1 MTEMKTESFE
11 IPSSDQHTIR
21 GTHWRAQ
28 DQVHGIIQIFHGL
41 GEHHMRYERFAALAA
56 ARGFSVVAHDH
67 RGHGAQAKE
76 LRHLPGKDGWRA
88 LIGDG
93 LKVND
98 MIGDQYPGVPIVLL
112 GHSMGSFVAQSFSL
126 LHEYRLTALILSASS
141 WPALL
146 KIIPGQILARIE
158 GWRLGAHGK
167 SALLNKIGFDAFNKP
182 FEPART
188 ELDWLTR
195 DEAEV
200 DKYINDPLC
209 GGPYSCG
216 LWRALLGGLRT
227 IASEKALLKIRAE
240 LPILITSGA
249 DDPVGGEQG
258 VNELALHYTRSGHA
272 RVAVRTYPGG
282 RHEMFNE
289 TNRLEFSSDVLDW
302 VENQLPGIARA

>member
-1 MTEMKTESFE
+1 MLVS
-11 IPSSDQHTIR
+11 
-21 GTHWRAQ
+21 
-28 DQVHGIIQIFHGL
+28 
-41 GEHHMRYERFAALAA
+41 
-56 ARGFSVVAHDH
+56 
-67 RGHGAQAKE
+67 
-76 LRHLPGKDGWRA
+76 
-88 LIGDG
+88 DG

-112 GHSMGSFVAQSFSL
+112 GHSMGSFVAQAFSL
-126 LHEYRLTALILSASS
+126 LHEYRLTALILSASG

-146 KIIPGQILARIE
+146 QIIPGQILARIE

-167 SALLNKIGFDAFNKP
+167 SALLNKIGFDAFNKR

-200 DKYINDPLC
+200 DKYIDDPLC
-209 GGPYSCG
+209 GGPYSCD

-227 IASEKALLKIRAE
+227 IASEKALLNIRAE

-249 DDPVGGEQG
+249 EDPVGGEQG
-258 VNELALHYTRSGHA
+258 VNELALHYTRSGHS